1 MVGVNRV
8 ILAGNLARD
17 PQMKE
22 TGNGR
27 FMTTF
32 PVAINKRWRTRSG
45 ESKSE
50 TTFFRIVVWNNTAEV
65 CNRYLKKGRS
75 VLVEGRLE
83 TRSYQNR
90 EGKTQYMTQV
100 IGDQVTFLGKPEAES
115 GHERAEEEPSII

>member
-22 TGNGR
+22 TANGR
-27 FMTTF
+27 FMATF
-32 PVAINKRWRTRSG
+32 PVAINKRWRTREG
-45 ESKSE
+45 ENKSE
-50 TTFFRIVVWNNTAEV
+50 TTFFRIVVWNNTAEI

-83 TRSYQNR
+83 TRSYQNS

-100 IGDQVTFLGKPEAES
+100 IGDQVTFLGKPATDENQT
-115 GHERAEEEPSII
+115 RADDEPSII